1 MRHLEI
7 TVFEPGEMVG
17 TMTADGK
24 VALWTVAP
32 DGTLATA
39 DNRLFG
45 DALALHAD
53 DPLETL
59 DLTTRSYNLLKRNG
73 VHTVGDLVT
82 YYERVGREGL
92 FDIRN
97 MSEKCVDEIVGHV
110 LKLRARQVVSNE
122 DKELPQ

>member
-1 MRHLEI
+1 MRHLDL
-7 TVFEPGEMVG
+7 TVFEPGDMIG

-32 DGTLATA
+32 TGGLVSA

-45 DALALHAD
+45 DALTLAAD

-73 VHTVGDLVT
+73 VHTVGDLVA

-97 MSEKCVDEIVGHV
+97 MSEKNVDEIIGHV
-110 LKLRARQVVSNE
+110 LKLRGRPVVSNE
-122 DKELPQ
+122 DKELLQ